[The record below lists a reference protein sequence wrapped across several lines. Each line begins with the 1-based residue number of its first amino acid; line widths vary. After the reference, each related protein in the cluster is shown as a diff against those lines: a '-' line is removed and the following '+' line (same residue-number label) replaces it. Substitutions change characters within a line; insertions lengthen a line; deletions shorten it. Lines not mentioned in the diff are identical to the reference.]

1 MCFFRLAAPLLS
13 MPELISAEALA
24 KQLGVSGQA
33 VRKAHAA
40 GRLTSFDGRFDPAV
54 AKIQWEANRQRR
66 RNDQP
71 KAPAAAGADERR
83 AEQAPSGAGAEYWD
97 AKTRRETAEASI
109 AELKEAELRGDLV
122 RRAVVE
128 REFASRLVALR
139 ESLEVLADRL
149 SAQVAAEADAGRC
162 RQLLRDEHRL
172 ALAAF
177 VERIDLDAATEESQ
191 EDDDGLA

>member
-1 MCFFRLAAPLLS
+1 

-24 KQLGVSGQA
+24 KQLGVTGQA

-40 GRLTSFDGRFDPAV
+40 GRLTSFDGKFDPAV
-54 AKIQWEANRQRR
+54 ARIQWEANRKRR
-66 RNDQP
+66 RAD
-71 KAPAAAGADERR
+71 APTRP
-83 AEQAPSGAGAEYWD
+83 AEGAGEQTASASSPRGDGSEYW
-97 AKTRRETAEASI
+97 ASKTRRETAEASI
-109 AELKEAELRGDLV
+109 AELKEAEMRGDLV

-177 VERIDLDAATEESQ
+177 VERIDLEVAREE
-191 EDDDGLA
+191 A

>member
-1 MCFFRLAAPLLS
+1 MNKLTVAEWAASLGMS
-13 MPELISAEALA
+13 
-24 KQLGVSGQA
+24 KQAGYQA
-33 VRKAHAA
+33 VKRCGIPVIDSAVDPEIATVLYRRGTRVRAGAKRQDPSATERPAA
-40 GRLTSFDGRFDPAV
+40 SIVAPPIAV
-54 AKIQWEANRQRR
+54 GQISYDEARR
-66 RNDQP
+66 R
-71 KAPAAAGADERR
+71 
-83 AEQAPSGAGAEYWD
+83 
-97 AKTRRETAEASI
+97 REVAEASI

-162 RQLLRDEHRL
+162 RQLLRDDHRL

-191 EDDDGLA
+191 EDDDGLARA

>member
-1 MCFFRLAAPLLS
+1 MQAAAQMVTQSELARH
-13 MPELISAEALA
+13 
-24 KQLGVSGQA
+24 LGVSP
-33 VRKAHAA
+33 
-40 GRLTSFDGRFDPAV
+40 TAV
-54 AKIQWEANRQRR
+54 AKARDAGRITPIGDRYDLQVALIQWDRNRQRR

-109 AELKEAELRGDLV
+109 AELKGAELRGDLV

-162 RQLLRDEHRL
+162 RQLLREEHRL

-177 VERIDLDAATEESQ
+177 VERLELDSTAGDARKVQ
-191 EDDDGLA
+191 DGLA

>member
-1 MCFFRLAAPLLS
+1 

-71 KAPAAAGADERR
+71 KAPAADGDDRR
-83 AEQAPSGAGAEYWD
+83 PEQAASGAGAEYWN

-128 REFASRLVALR
+128 REFAARLVALR

-149 SAQVAAEADAGRC
+149 SAQVAAEPDALRC

-172 ALAAF
+172 ALSAF
-177 VERIDLDAATEESQ
+177 AERIDLEAASDEASEVP
-191 EDDDGLA
+191 DGIA

>member
-33 VRKAHAA
+33 VRKAHAV

-54 AKIQWEANRQRR
+54 AKIQWDRNRQRR

-71 KAPAAAGADERR
+71 KAPAADGDDRR
-83 AEQAPSGAGAEYWD
+83 PEQAASGAGADYWN

-128 REFASRLVALR
+128 REFAARLVALR

-149 SAQVAAEADAGRC
+149 SAQVAAEPDALRC

-172 ALAAF
+172 ALSAF
-177 VERIDLDAATEESQ
+177 AERIDLEAASDEASEVP
-191 EDDDGLA
+191 DGIA

>member
-1 MCFFRLAAPLLS
+1 

-54 AKIQWEANRQRR
+54 AKIQWDRNRQRR

-83 AEQAPSGAGAEYWD
+83 AEQAPSGAGADYWD

-109 AELKEAELRGDLV
+109 AKLKEAELRGDLV
-122 RRAVVE
+122 RRALVE
-128 REFASRLVALR
+128 REFAARLVALR
-139 ESLEVLADRL
+139 ESLKVLADRL
-149 SAQVAAEADAGRC
+149 SAQVAAEPDALRC

-177 VERIDLDAATEESQ
+177 AERIDLEAAADEAQ
-191 EDDDGLA
+191 EAVDGIA

>member
-1 MCFFRLAAPLLS
+1 MPAQLVTGSELARH
-13 MPELISAEALA
+13 
-24 KQLGVSGQA
+24 LGVSPQ
-33 VRKAHAA
+33 
-40 GRLTSFDGRFDPAV
+40 AV
-54 AKIQWEANRQRR
+54 AKARNKGRLSTINGRYDLAVAMIQWDKNRERR
-66 RNDQP
+66 RNDQSP
-71 KAPAAAGADERR
+71 PPGESDDSRGSPSGAA
-83 AEQAPSGAGAEYWD
+83 GAGAEYWD

-177 VERIDLDAATEESQ
+177 VERIDVDASDAQ
-191 EDDDGLA
+191 EDVDGLA

>member
-1 MCFFRLAAPLLS
+1 MPAAAQMVTQSELARH
-13 MPELISAEALA
+13 
-24 KQLGVSGQA
+24 LGVSP
-33 VRKAHAA
+33 
-40 GRLTSFDGRFDPAV
+40 TAV
-54 AKIQWEANRQRR
+54 AKARDAGRITPIGDRYDLQVALIQWDRNRQRR

-71 KAPAAAGADERR
+71 VQPPAAGGGRGEASS
-83 AEQAPSGAGAEYWD
+83 PSGAGAEYWD

-122 RRAVVE
+122 RRALVE
-128 REFASRLVALR
+128 REFAARLVALR

-149 SAQVAAEADAGRC
+149 SAQVAAEPDALRC

-177 VERIDLDAATEESQ
+177 AERIDLEAAADEAQ
-191 EDDDGLA
+191 EAVDGIA

>member
-1 MCFFRLAAPLLS
+1 MVTQSELARH
-13 MPELISAEALA
+13 
-24 KQLGVSGQA
+24 LGVSP
-33 VRKAHAA
+33 
-40 GRLTSFDGRFDPAV
+40 TAV
-54 AKIQWEANRQRR
+54 AKARDAGRITPIGDRYDLQVALIQWDRNRQRR

-71 KAPAAAGADERR
+71 KAPPAAGAEDRR
-83 AEQAPSGAGAEYWD
+83 AEQVPSGAGAEYWD
-97 AKTRRETAEASI
+97 AKTRREVAEASI

-162 RQLLRDEHRL
+162 RQLLRDDHRL

-191 EDDDGLA
+191 EDDDGLARA

>member
-1 MCFFRLAAPLLS
+1 MQAAAQMVTQSELARH
-13 MPELISAEALA
+13 
-24 KQLGVSGQA
+24 LGVSP
-33 VRKAHAA
+33 
-40 GRLTSFDGRFDPAV
+40 TAV
-54 AKIQWEANRQRR
+54 AKARDAGRITPIGDRYDLHVALIQWDRNRQRR

-71 KAPAAAGADERR
+71 KAPAADGDDRR
-83 AEQAPSGAGAEYWD
+83 PEQAASGAGAEYWD

>member
-1 MCFFRLAAPLLS
+1 MVTQSELARH
-13 MPELISAEALA
+13 
-24 KQLGVSGQA
+24 LGVSP
-33 VRKAHAA
+33 
-40 GRLTSFDGRFDPAV
+40 TAV
-54 AKIQWEANRQRR
+54 AKARDAGRITPIGDRYDLQVALIQWDRNRQRR

-71 KAPAAAGADERR
+71 KAPPAAGAEDRR
-83 AEQAPSGAGAEYWD
+83 AEQVPSGAGAEYWD

-128 REFASRLVALR
+128 REFAARLVALR

-149 SAQVAAEADAGRC
+149 SAQVAAEPDALRC

-172 ALAAF
+172 ALSAF
-177 VERIDLDAATEESQ
+177 AERIDLEAASDETNGPFDETNRAPHETLGGA
-191 EDDDGLA
+191 DGIA